1 MTGIEPQRHPR
12 QAWVIMMRRRLSM
25 LFCLVM
31 LAALAIVASS
41 HGALAGV
48 VLITPEEARLP
59 TPKDVFASRAIT
71 RGPHIDLAGRD
82 EGQLRSPLPLQVKF
96 RGFGGATINLDSLR
110 VTYLTSPNVD
120 LTPRVKPYVGP
131 SGIEIQDAEVPPGE
145 HLLRVELQDSEGR
158 RTTTTFLL
166 SVSP

>member
-1 MTGIEPQRHPR
+1 MTVIEPQQHPR
-12 QAWVIMMRRRLSM
+12 QAWVNMMRRRISM
-25 LFCLVM
+25 VFCLVI
-31 LAALAIVASS
+31 LAALSAVSS
-41 HGALAGV
+41 PRGALAGM
-48 VLITPEEARLP
+48 VLITPDEARLP

-82 EGQLRSPLPLQVKF
+82 EGHLRSPLPLQLKF

-110 VTYLTSPNVD
+110 VTYMKSPNVD
-120 LTPRVKPYVGP
+120 LTQRVRPYARP
-131 SGIEIQDAEVPPGE
+131 DGIEIQEAEVPPGE

-166 SVSP
+166 SVTP

>member
-1 MTGIEPQRHPR
+1 MVFGL
-12 QAWVIMMRRRLSM
+12 AG
-25 LFCLVM
+25 
-31 LAALAIVASS
+31 LAALSVVASAG
-41 HGALAGV
+41 GAVAGV

-82 EGQLRSPLPLQVKF
+82 EAHPRSPLPLQVKF
-96 RGFGGATINLDSLR
+96 KGFGGATINLDSLR
-110 VTYLTSPNVD
+110 VTYMKSPNVD
-120 LTPRVKPYVGP
+120 LTQRVRPYAGP
-131 SGIEIQDAEVPPGE
+131 AGIEIQEAEVPPGE